1 MTYELYSKN
10 EFYFLINRTQGYDL
24 EKNKNK
30 IDFIDVDSID

>member
-10 EFYFLINRTQGYDL
+10 EFYLLINRTQVYDL

-30 IDFIDVDSID
+30 TDFIDVDSID